1 MSITWCFTLL
11 HCRFFFCSLL
21 EQIDWVIYLVA
32 SVLVAGIPSFIFYK
46 KDKAFK

>member
-1 MSITWCFTLL
+1 MVFHTFALPL
-11 HCRFFFCSLL
+11 FFCSLL